1 MADAGRAA
9 AAAASRRVSG
19 RPSFNDSQIVP
30 SLLELSSWKREAV
43 NQESSAR
50 RSGLL
55 SSY

>member
-1 MADAGRAA
+1 MADAGRVAA
-9 AAAASRRVSG
+9 AARRHVSG

-50 RSGLL
+50 RSSLL